1 MKIAFVFILNLFIFL
16 GCSNSSNNS
25 LEKENELLKR
35 ENDVLR
41 QEKELENKRAD
52 LNKIAN
58 FNPKEEA
65 LRQFDL
71 YSPKIRES
79 KGAEIGNSEAFLGDL
94 NNDGFQDVA
103 IYFVLT
109 PQGGGNALVGQGM
122 AVYFNK
128 GDKMKVVAGFEP
140 EYIFTVEG
148 IEKGKIHIKKLE
160 YADNDDIG
168 RPSIETHKYLIVNG
182 NRLTESSVYD

>member
-1 MKIAFVFILNLFIFL
+1 MKRIFVFSLNLFIFL
-16 GCSNSSNNS
+16 SCGNTSNNL
-25 LEKENELLKR
+25 LEKENDLLKR
-35 ENDVLR
+35 ENELLR

-52 LNKIAN
+52 FNKIAN
-58 FNPKEEA
+58 FNPSEEA

-71 YSPKIRES
+71 YSSKIEES
-79 KGAEIGNSEAFLGDL
+79 KGAEIANSQAFVGDL
-94 NNDGFQDVA
+94 NNDSFQDVA

-109 PQGGGNALVGQGM
+109 PQGGGNALMGQGI

-128 GDKMKVVAGFEP
+128 GNKMKVVAGFEP